1 MMRWQKLLR
10 GAIAL
15 FVVGFAALL
24 VVSFRRGPGKPPE
37 AVAVKKLDP
46 KAVVQGGAGEDIRM
60 NAGKIAFQ
68 IKFGSQLTY
77 EDGSNKFL
85 GGVHVVLPDRNGR
98 QITID
103 SQEAHVTAPPG
114 KQIGTGDFS
123 GGVKLTTSDG
133 ITVSTATASYDDGTQ
148 ITTIPGPLTFRKGR
162 MTGAGVG
169 ATYDQT
175 RGVLWLLKDAKVD
188 VSADDKG
195 NGAIHVTSAQAGM
208 ARPEHYLKFTGG
220 AHLDGEGH
228 VTTADQATAYL
239 TQDDERVTRMELR
252 GNSTITSKPGGTGP
266 QKMQARDIDMS
277 YAEDGR
283 TLQSAHLVENAVV
296 RLPGEKER
304 PGKQIAG
311 KGIDVSLAPD
321 GETVTNLTATDN
333 VVVDLPDDG
342 DIPARR
348 IRSAILVARGAPP
361 AGGKPGGINAA
372 TFGGGVE
379 YREHRDAKGKLTLI
393 DRAARSDRLEIQ
405 TKPGFGDLERAD
417 FHTNVHFTD
426 GTQTTADAPTA
437 VYNIAQDVLN
447 LSPGA
452 GDTGK
457 APNVFDGRISVD
469 ATNIHMGLSSQ
480 KLKADT
486 DVRSVMIQQQGKA
499 NDDAVKMPS
508 MLKQDQPVNVRSN
521 RLDYDSGKSLA
532 IYQGNARLWQ
542 DPDTEIRADTIVV
555 EDKTGNLH
563 ATTNVTT
570 QLSITQADDKNKGK
584 AGQKPEPT
592 ITTATD
598 MLYEDAKHR
607 ATYTGTVHM
616 NGPDGDVTSD
626 KLELY
631 FAEEGGQLERAE
643 ADGNVAS
650 KQENRRAFGKHLT
663 YVSKDDKYTMTGAP
677 AMVYDDTP
685 PNCKVTRAPTVE
697 FRKEANTGSA
707 TGNGT
712 FGQKSEAVACGSGPG
727 GSGWN

>member
-10 GAIAL
+10 AAIAL

-24 VVSFRRGPGKPPE
+24 VVSFRRGPHKSPE
-37 AVAVKKLDP
+37 VVAVKKLDP

-60 NAGKIAFQ
+60 NAGKVAFQ

-103 SQEAHVTAPPG
+103 SQEAHVTVPPG
-114 KQIGTGDFS
+114 KQIGTGEFS
-123 GGVKLTTSDG
+123 GGVTLTTSDG

-188 VSADDKG
+188 VAADDKG
-195 NGAIHVTSAQAGM
+195 SGAIHVTSARAGM

-228 VTTADQATAYL
+228 VTTADEATAYL

-252 GNSTITSKPGGTGP
+252 GNSSIASKPGGTGP

-296 RLPGEKER
+296 RLPGETGKA
-304 PGKQIAG
+304 GKQIAG
-311 KGIDVSLAPD
+311 KGIDVALGPD

-333 VVVDLPDDG
+333 VVVDLPADG
-342 DIPARR
+342 ETPARR
-348 IRSAILVARGAPP
+348 IRSALLLARGAPA

-372 TFGGGVE
+372 TFSGGVE

-393 DRAARSDRLEIQ
+393 DRAAKSDRLEIQ

-437 VYNIAQDVLN
+437 VYNIAEDVLN
-447 LSPGA
+447 LSLGA

-457 APNVFDGRISVD
+457 SPNVFDGRISVD
-469 ATNIHMGLSSQ
+469 AVNIRMGLSSQ

-486 DVRSVMIQQQGKA
+486 AVRSVMIQQQGKA
-499 NDDAVKMPS
+499 KDDGVKMPS

-521 RLDYDSGKSLA
+521 RLDYDSGKSVA
-532 IYQGNARLWQ
+532 IYQGNSRLWQ

-570 QLSITQADDKNKGK
+570 QLSMTQAGDQNKGK
-584 AGQKPEPT
+584 AARPEPT

-643 ADGNVAS
+643 ADGNVVS
-650 KQENRRAFGKHLT
+650 KQESRRAFGKHLT
-663 YVSKDDKYTMTGAP
+663 YVAKDDKYTMTGAP

-685 PNCKVTRAPTVE
+685 PNCKVTKAPTVE

-712 FGQKSEAVACGSGPG
+712 FGQKSESVACGSGPG
-727 GSGWN
+727 GSGSN